1 MGENLVC
8 QQSDQS
14 LKLWFFL
21 LGKFNLLFKDAMKIY
36 KILVSVALLFFYH
49 LLEVEVMEITYEK
62 CMIE

>member
-1 MGENLVC
+1 MRICILF
-8 QQSDQS
+8 QQSEPKFKALVFS
-14 LKLWFFL
+14 

>member
-1 MGENLVC
+1 M
-8 QQSDQS
+8 
-14 LKLWFFL
+14 
-21 LGKFNLLFKDAMKIY
+21 GKFNLLFKDAMKIY